1 MHLHHFLSFIFSLLT
16 LNSSL
21 QHQQHQ
27 QQGKTKGRLYMRIFC
42 TIAYFRQN
50 SQQLIVK
57 KEERERE
64 KGKMDELLWQF
75 WMDFTFTILHSTSWF
90 SAWRLSLK
98 SCCNVCSSKEENVL
112 VFPSSCSIPRNGIRF
127 FRQDKFEWDGTESGY
142 VTIKRDNQSNSFIH
156 NMT

>member
-27 QQGKTKGRLYMRIFC
+27 QQGKTKGRLYIRIFC

-57 KEERERE
+57 KEEREKKRE
-64 KGKMDELLWQF
+64 IGRIVVTVLNGF
-75 WMDFTFTILHSTSWF
+75 YIYYFTFDKLIF
-90 SAWRLSLK
+90 SLK
-98 SCCNVCSSKEENVL
+98 
-112 VFPSSCSIPRNGIRF
+112 F
-127 FRQDKFEWDGTESGY
+127 KFKILLQCG
-142 VTIKRDNQSNSFIH
+142 
-156 NMT
+156 

>member
-57 KEERERE
+57 KEEREKK
-64 KGKMDELLWQF
+64 KGNWTNCCDSFEW
-75 WMDFTFTILHSTSWF
+75 ILHLLF
-90 SAWRLSLK
+90 Y
-98 SCCNVCSSKEENVL
+98 
-112 VFPSSCSIPRNGIRF
+112 IRQVDF
-127 FRQDKFEWDGTESGY
+127 QLD
-142 VTIKRDNQSNSFIH
+142 V
-156 NMT
+156 